1 MTKSAAVLPKRM
13 ATKAA
18 RRGPAAPKSH
28 ANRAQPA
35 PRRYAFLL
43 AAIACAFTAATA
55 AAECDTGAFLLHADF
70 PGARMSGCEVV
81 RPGEVAVDV
90 LPEDGGRI
98 NPSPWYAFHVRAGE
112 AGAGE
117 LLVRLRYGEHE
128 HRYIPKVS
136 RDGETWQRLSS
147 AQIELQDGDAVLRLR
162 PGTNGITVAAQEILD
177 GAFYAAWREKVA
189 AAADGAAWQEIGR
202 SIAGRPIHALIVEP
216 GAASYMLL
224 LGRQHPPEVSGALS
238 LLRFVER
245 LLEQRRSACPER
257 ARECRFFRGHSLVVV
272 PFLNPDGVAAG
283 HWRHNLGQTD
293 LNRDWG
299 AFAQPETQAVRD
311 LVAGLEARRKRPRV
325 MLDFHSTRRNV
336 FYTQNEASPTR
347 PPAFAADWLAAAGR
361 RPGLYEF
368 ENAPRP
374 LTENGTAKNHFYRT
388 FGIPAITFEVADE
401 ERRDLIAA
409 SAVAFADALVEV
421 LATAD
426 EALPRCMDF
435 FCHMAEANNASLVML
450 AEEGLLSAP
459 EATRIA
465 NAAAWVVEEQARPGA
480 ARPANYLKLEER
492 LIELAGVAAANVHMG
507 RSRQDLHGTT
517 RRMMAR
523 DEWLA
528 LFGAVLQARAAVVEL
543 AAREAGTPVP
553 AYTHGVQAQPTTFGH
568 YLLAF
573 SAALRRDANRLAEG
587 YGRLNRSPLGAAALG
602 TSGFALDRHRLAAL
616 LGFEAPVENSYD
628 ANLVS
633 SADFRL
639 ELAGI
644 LAASAAT
651 VGQFAQNFHTQ
662 YHNPRPWIRLHPGTT
677 SGSSIMPQKRN
688 PRPLDRLRSA
698 ASGVI
703 AKAYALTLLAHNV
716 NTGMHD
722 YRQFAPLK
730 ELAAQAKEMY
740 GRYAALLAGL
750 TVDAGRAREELD
762 RGFSTM
768 TEVADVLL
776 REAEVP
782 FRTAHG
788 YAAALA
794 DFCRAEGRTAATLSN
809 RELRAIYRRETGED
823 LPVAPSV
830 VRQAL
835 DPVALIAKRRGFGG
849 PQEAEMRRSLVAHRA
864 SLAEQQAWLAA
875 AQGDLA
881 TAREALHRAV
891 ARIRMDSQDAN
902 E

>member
-1 MTKSAAVLPKRM
+1 M
-13 ATKAA
+13 A
-18 RRGPAAPKSH
+18 R
-28 ANRAQPA
+28 PA
-35 PRRYAFLL
+35 PRRYALLL
-43 AAIACAFTAATA
+43 AAIACACTAATG
-55 AAECDTGAFLLHADF
+55 AAECDTGRFVLHADF

-81 RPGEVAVDV
+81 QPGEVAIDV

-98 NPSPWYAFHVRAGE
+98 NPSPWYAFHVRSHV

-128 HRYIPKVS
+128 HRYVPKIS
-136 RDGETWQRLSS
+136 RDGETWQPLPN
-147 AQIELQDGDAVLRLR
+147 AQVELLDGDAVLRLR
-162 PGTNGITVAAQEILD
+162 PGAEGITVAAQEIL
-177 GAFYAAWREKVA
+177 GSAFYAAWREKVA
-189 AAADGAAWQEIGR
+189 AMAGGAAWREIGR
-202 SIAGRPIHALIVEP
+202 SIGGRPIHALDVEP
-216 GAASYMLL
+216 EAPNYILL
-224 LGRQHPPEVSGALS
+224 LGRQHPPEVSGALAMIG
-238 LLRFVER
+238 LVER
-245 LLEQRRSACPER
+245 LLERRRSACPER
-257 ARECRFFRGHSLVVV
+257 PAECRFFRAHSLVVA
-272 PFLNPDGVAAG
+272 PFLNPDGVAGG

-311 LVAGLEARRKRPRV
+311 LVAGLEAERRAPRL

-347 PPAFAADWLAAAGR
+347 PPQFAAEWLAAAGR
-361 RPGLYEF
+361 RTGLYEF
-368 ENAPRP
+368 EDAPRP
-374 LTENGTAKNHFYRT
+374 LTENGTAKNHFYRS
-388 FGIPAITFEVADE
+388 FGIPSITFEVADE
-401 ERRDLIAA
+401 ERRDLIAT

-421 LATAD
+421 LAKAD
-426 EALPRCMDF
+426 ETLPHCADF

-450 AEEGLLSAP
+450 AEEGLVSAA

-465 NAAAWVVEEQARPGA
+465 KAAAWVVEEQARPGA
-480 ARPANYLKLEER
+480 ERPANYLKLEER

-528 LFGAVLQARAAVVEL
+528 VVGTVLQARAALLEL
-543 AAREAGTPVP
+543 ADREANTPIP

-587 YGRLNRSPLGAAALG
+587 YRRLNRSPLGAAALG
-602 TSGFALDRHRLAAL
+602 TSGFALNRQRLAEL
-616 LGFEAPVENSYD
+616 LGFDAPVENSYD

-633 SADFRL
+633 SADYRL

-651 VGQFAQNFHTQ
+651 IGQFAQNTHTQ
-662 YHNPRPWIRLHPGTT
+662 YHNPRPWILLHPSTT

-698 ASGVI
+698 ASGVV
-703 AKAYALTLLAHNV
+703 AKAQALTLLTHNV

-722 YRQFAPLK
+722 YRQFAPLL
-730 ELAAQAKEMY
+730 ELTTQAKAMY
-740 GRYAALLAGL
+740 ERHAALLGGL
-750 TVDAGRAREELD
+750 AVDAARAREELD

-782 FRTAHG
+782 FRTAHA

-794 DFCRAEGRTAATLSN
+794 DHCRAEGRAAGTLTN
-809 RELRAIYRRETGED
+809 RELRSIYRRDIGED

-830 VRQAL
+830 IREAL
-835 DPVALIAKRRGFGG
+835 DPVRLIANRRGYGG
-849 PQEAEMRRSLVAHRA
+849 PQAAEAARSLDAHRA
-864 SLAEQQAWLAA
+864 SLADQRAWLATA
-875 AQGDLA
+875 EGALA
-881 TAREALHRAV
+881 TARAALRRAV
-891 ARIRMDSQDAN
+891 GEIRMDS
-902 E
+902 EGPTL